1 MKRISRRQLVR
12 GAGAAAA
19 TMLGT
24 PSVAAQTGGE
34 TLRFVA
40 QADLKIVDP
49 IWTTAYITRNH
60 GYLVYDTLF
69 GTDEYLQVKPQ
80 IVDRTT
86 VSANGMKYRFTL
98 RDHLRWHDGEPVLS
112 EDCVESIIRR
122 SSRPLTKGRSRSS
135 SASVSVLPGV

>member
-1 MKRISRRQLVR
+1 
-12 GAGAAAA
+12 
-19 TMLGT
+19 MLGA

-69 GTDEYLQVKPQ
+69 GTDPDRLSPRLAGVR
-80 IVDRTT
+80 IVR
-86 VSANGMKYRFTL
+86 SAMVAGL
-98 RDHLRWHDGEPVLS
+98 PL
-112 EDCVESIIRR
+112 CRR
-122 SSRPLTKGRSRSS
+122 SSRAGIGRRNDPQ
-135 SASVSVLPGV
+135 AD